1 MIVYEDTLI
10 VAVENGVDTINM
22 NDYTYAHTATYGTTK
37 ALELY
42 NDKLYVGDG
51 QGIKVYDPSPL
62 TLIQQLNTSG
72 DVAQLDIIDGVIHT
86 FEWAGLKRYDAQTL
100 ASIQTDSYYV
110 YEPET
115 YVYDGTLYIYKN
127 NSTVAL
133 SFSGSSVT
141 DTLYTGDEIEL
152 RNHYSSGS
160 YTYFPEGN
168 GLRISTIEEDPVA
181 ICGNGHLET
190 GETCDSS
197 SMACTALDPDYD
209 SGTAYCNSSC
219 NGYNEDNCEIDDG
232 W

>member
-1 MIVYEDTLI
+1 MKKVKYLFHGPTPK
-10 VAVENGVDTINM
+10 VQ
-22 NDYTYAHTATYGTTK
+22 
-37 ALELY
+37 LE
-42 NDKLYVGDG
+42 
-51 QGIKVYDPSPL
+51 
-62 TLIQQLNTSG
+62 
-72 DVAQLDIIDGVIHT
+72 IIDGVIHT
-86 FEWAGLKRYDAQTL
+86 FEWAGLKRYDASTL

-115 YVYDGTLYIYKN
+115 YVYDGTLYVYKN

-141 DTLYTGDEIEL
+141 ETLYTGDETEL

-160 YTYFPEGN
+160 YTYFPEGTN
-168 GLRISTIEEDPVA
+168 LRISTIEEDPAA

-190 GETCDSS
+190 GEICDSS

-209 SGTAYCNSSC
+209 SGTAYCNSTC